1 MIDPLLPVLI
11 LLAMAAL
18 AMSILFFWKS
28 GDELVPDLPDLLKVQ
43 YQFFREKMRR
53 MLGE

>member
-28 GDELVPDLPDLLKVQ
+28 GDELVPDLLKVQ